1 MILDDIVE
9 KKKIRLAERKK
20 NITLEQIKNKAD
32 KIVEEENKTITGYVN
47 KFKDA

>member
-20 NITLEQIKNKAD
+20 NITLEQIKNKAE
-32 KIVEEENKTITGYVN
+32 KIVEEENKGN
-47 KFKDA
+47 KQYENKS